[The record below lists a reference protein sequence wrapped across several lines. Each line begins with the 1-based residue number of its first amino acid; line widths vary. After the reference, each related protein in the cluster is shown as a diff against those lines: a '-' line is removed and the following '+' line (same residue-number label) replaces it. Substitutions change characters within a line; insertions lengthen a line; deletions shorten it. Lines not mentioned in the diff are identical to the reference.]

1 VTPLPPNVAAQIEA
15 AYKRMAR
22 EKELAFDAQL
32 SATEIVRRCERRI
45 GELVREGQRNGT
57 VRTERQGG
65 GKRLVVR
72 DLPER
77 ASPTKLVGAKYR
89 SELGPLYAMGDAAPE
104 EFEQA
109 ISNARAEGNL
119 SRANVVRCAGGSD
132 SRRYARLLLRMASR
146 ELER

>member
-1 VTPLPPNVAAQIEA
+1 VIPLPPNVAAQIEA

-57 VRTERQGG
+57 IRSKTTGRPITAA
-65 GKRLVVR
+65 R
-72 DLPER
+72 DVQIPES
-77 ASPTKLVGAKYR
+77 ATTLTGVKHR

-109 ISNARAEGNL
+109 ISDARAEGNL